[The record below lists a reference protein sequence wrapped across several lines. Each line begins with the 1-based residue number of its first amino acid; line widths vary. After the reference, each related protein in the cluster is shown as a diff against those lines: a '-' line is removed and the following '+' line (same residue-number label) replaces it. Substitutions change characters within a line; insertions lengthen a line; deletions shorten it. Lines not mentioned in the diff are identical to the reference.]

1 MYKIGEFSRVTQL
14 SIKTLR
20 YYHEIELLVPSHIE
34 NSGYRY
40 YDEANFKTA
49 KLIILLK
56 DFEFNIKEI
65 QEILSQ
71 YEDASDL
78 KYYLLEKNEL
88 IQEKI
93 NHYKKLQNKIDA
105 FESLEEEMT
114 MKLETVKTIT
124 TNDQL
129 IASITYT
136 GKYEEVG
143 IYIGQLFKAIKNNA
157 SGKPF
162 CIYHDDDYKEEN
174 ALIEVCVPIKRKLS
188 YKDIE
193 VKTLLGGKSLSLM
206 HIGPYTKLSL
216 SYKVLTDYIK
226 EHNIEP
232 QSKIREHYIKGPGM
246 LLKGNPEKYQTE
258 IQILI

>member
-20 YYHEIELLVPSHIE
+20 YYHEIKLLIPNHVE
-34 NSGYRY
+34 DSGYRF
-40 YDEANFKTA
+40 YDDENYMTA

-56 DFEFNIKEI
+56 EFEFSIKEI

-71 YEDASDL
+71 YEDESDL
-78 KYYLLEKNEL
+78 KYYLFEKNEM

-124 TNDQL
+124 IKDQL

-143 IYIGQLFKAIKNNA
+143 TYIGQLFKAIKSNA

-174 ALIEVCVPIKRKLS
+174 ALIEVCVPIRRELS
-188 YKDIE
+188 YNEIE
-193 VKTLLGGKSLSLM
+193 VKTLAGGKTLSLM
-206 HIGPYTKLSL
+206 HIGPYSKLSL

-226 EHNIEP
+226 EHDLELKSN
-232 QSKIREHYIKGPGM
+232 IREHYLKGPGM
-246 LLKGNPEKYQTE
+246 LLKGNPEKYKTE